1 MRPMM
6 RPMMRPWMRAPMS
19 YSLIFTE
26 SYEKIER
33 SFLKRHPD
41 LRERYHK
48 TLAILEQDPLHPSL
62 RLHALE
68 GRLAGLHAIA
78 INLQYRITLELEVR
92 EEETILVSVGSH
104 GEVY

>member
-1 MRPMM
+1 
-6 RPMMRPWMRAPMS
+6 MS

-33 SFLKRHPD
+33 RFFKRHPD
-41 LRERYHK
+41 LLERYQR
-48 TLAILEQDPLHPSL
+48 TLALLELDPFHPSL

-68 GRLAGLHAIA
+68 GRLAGLHAVS
-78 INLQYRITLELEVR
+78 INLQYRIALELELR
-92 EEETILVSVGSH
+92 EQEIVLVNVGSH

>member
-1 MRPMM
+1 MG
-6 RPMMRPWMRAPMS
+6 

-33 SFLKRHPD
+33 RFLKRHLD
-41 LRERYHK
+41 LRERYQK
-48 TLAILEQDPLHPSL
+48 TLAILEQDPFHPSL

-68 GRLAGLHAIA
+68 GRLSGLHAVS
-78 INLQYRITLELEVR
+78 INLQYRITLELELH
-92 EEETILVSVGSH
+92 EQAITLVSVGSH